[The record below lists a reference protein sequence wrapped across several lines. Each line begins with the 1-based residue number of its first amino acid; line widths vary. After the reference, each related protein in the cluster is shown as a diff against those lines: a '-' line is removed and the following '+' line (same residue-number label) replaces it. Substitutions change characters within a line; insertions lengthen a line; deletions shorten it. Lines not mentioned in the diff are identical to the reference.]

1 MSDKKKNR
9 TGNLLSVDGQS
20 VAPRVRAVPSQI
32 NALRRKQGEVI
43 GEALRKQFQ
52 TILIE
57 PVPDDLIALLD
68 ELERREIGS

>member
-20 VAPRVRAVPSQI
+20 GAPCVPAPPSLI
-32 NALRRKQGEVI
+32 ALRRKQGEVI

-68 ELERREIGS
+68 ELERREIES

>member
-9 TGNLLSVDGQS
+9 TGKLISTDGHGG
-20 VAPRVRAVPSQI
+20 APRVPAPPPHLIAQ
-32 NALRRKQGEVI
+32 RRKQGEVI

-68 ELERREIGS
+68 ELERRENDS